1 MFGEGPPGKF
11 LSLSVAE
18 SSGSVALMCTAF
30 NMQTKHGHNWIR
42 LPLVCLTFECRKSN
56 KFIQEKLIKE
66 IKIKMLVLFKNDL
79 VSGPAFTALAKVL
92 FGQAPAKG
100 QLPVT
105 IKQSKSH

>member
-1 MFGEGPPGKF
+1 MFLRFSKSF
-11 LSLSVAE
+11 VLSLTVSAMSITAIMAVPSAALAVE
-18 SSGSVALMCTAF
+18 DAGSDADTS
-30 NMQTKHGHNWIR
+30 
-42 LPLVCLTFECRKSN
+42 ECGGTDGN
-56 KFIQEKLIKE
+56 YADA
-66 IKIKMLVLFKNDL
+66 VLASYAYNIDVDKNEL